1 MLTTMINISSEREY
15 GCKFQGVF
23 QEELTTI
30 IDAFMHLLQKASP
43 SDKCPHPP

>member
-23 QEELTTI
+23 QEELTDHNRCI
-30 IDAFMHLLQKASP
+30 YASSP
-43 SDKCPHPP
+43 ESFSLR